1 MSSVPSFPRNVTPNL
16 EAISIPDLVP
26 GAEMLGYGFNI
37 FGDYSFEAAL
47 RPLLTL
53 GAVQPWNAPSGK
65 VYSLPANVN
74 TPGGSRSSATS
85 QAFSSSQEFTN
96 YFQTS
101 ASVSGSLGAFGG
113 SFGATYS
120 TAQQNNVDYSWA
132 LVEADV
138 YEWDVEI
145 NYDPGIILPE
155 VLADSDW
162 SGLPQQFDPNDPSNV
177 LAFYRFFQKFG
188 THFISMVSAGGT
200 LYYYFSVENSAQYD
214 SEQIGVSASAEYR
227 ALISSTQ
234 VEAQANWGDTAANWT
249 SNRQSHAETVP
260 ATPAIVGWVNPLP
273 GSYDSTGSYTAW
285 QDSVT
290 NFPSRANFSLTP
302 IWALFS
308 GSQWSALQ
316 AAYAAYGS
324 NRISVQAAPDHT
336 ATMIVNGTPMTP
348 TGDQPTAILPGW
360 QLLVLDSRTLAPQL
374 NRYYNIPYGIPN
386 WPDPIYDKMAADL
399 QPYVG
404 NAGYMLIAA
413 TSYMDQGANPDASFY
428 AVLKSFGAGTALDRW
443 YAMPHHCDDNPNTA
457 VYALIGTGVA
467 IPGTEGFGGYH
478 DPGFPMSV
486 NLNALLLP
494 LAGGGFTATPYQL

>member
-1 MSSVPSFPRNVTPNL
+1 MSSFPSFPRNVTPNL
-16 EAISIPDLVP
+16 EAVSIPDLVP

-53 GAVQPWNAPSGK
+53 GPTQPWNAPSGK

-74 TPGGSRSSATS
+74 TPGGSSSSADS
-85 QAFSSSQEFTN
+85 RSFSSSKEFTS
-96 YFQTS
+96 YFQAS

-113 SFGATYS
+113 SFGASYS
-120 TAQQNNVDYSWA
+120 TDQQNNEDYSWA

-138 YEWDVEI
+138 YSWDVGI
-145 NYDPGIILPE
+145 NYEPDIILPE
-155 VLADSDW
+155 VLSDADW
-162 SGLPQQFDPNDPSNV
+162 SGLPQHFDPSDPSNV
-177 LAFYRFFQKFG
+177 IAFYQFFQKFG

-200 LYYYFSVENSAQYD
+200 LYYYFAVENSAQY
-214 SEQIGVSASAEYR
+214 SAEQIGVSASAEYH

-234 VEAQANWGDTAANWT
+234 VEAQANWGQTAASWT

-273 GSYDSTGSYTAW
+273 GSYDTGGSYAEW
-285 QDSVT
+285 QDAVT

-324 NRISVQAAPDHT
+324 NRVSVQAAPNRT

-348 TGDQPTAILPGW
+348 TGDQPTANLPGW

-374 NRYYNIPYGIPN
+374 NRYYTVAPTVDY
-386 WPDPIYDKMAADL
+386 PDSTYDKMAADL
-399 QPYVG
+399 NPYVG
-404 NAGYMLIAA
+404 SAAYMLIAA
-413 TSYMDQGANPDASFY
+413 TSYMDLEANPNAALY
-428 AVLKSFGAGTALDRW
+428 AILKSFGGGPALDRW
-443 YAMPHHCDDNPNTA
+443 YAMQHGCSDASGTA
-457 VYALIGTGVA
+457 VYALIGTGAA
-467 IPGTEGFGGYH
+467 IPGTEGFSGR
-478 DPGFPMSV
+478 DDAGFPMSV
-486 NLNALLLP
+486 NLSALLLP
-494 LAGGGFTATPYQL
+494 LADGGFTATPYQQ

>member
-1 MSSVPSFPRNVTPNL
+1 MSNFPSFPRNVTPNL
-16 EAISIPDLVP
+16 EAVSIPDLVP

-53 GAVQPWNAPSGK
+53 GPTQPWNAPSGK

-113 SFGATYS
+113 SFGASYS
-120 TAQQNNVDYSWA
+120 TDQQNNEDYSWA

-145 NYDPGIILPE
+145 NYAPDIILPE
-155 VLADSDW
+155 VLSDSDW
-162 SGLPQQFDPNDPSNV
+162 SGLPQQFDPGDPNNV
-177 LAFYRFFQKFG
+177 IAFYRFFQKFG

-200 LYYYFSVENSAQYD
+200 LYYYFAVENSAQYNA
-214 SEQIGVSASAEYR
+214 EQIGVSASFEYR

-234 VEAQANWGDTAANWT
+234 VQAQANWGQTAANWT

-260 ATPAIVGWVNPLP
+260 ATPAIVGWVNPPP
-273 GSYDSTGSYTAW
+273 GSYDTGGSYAEW
-285 QDSVT
+285 QDAVT
-290 NFPSRANFSLTP
+290 NFPSRANFSLQP

-324 NRISVQAAPDHT
+324 NRVSVQAAPDHT

-348 TGDQPTAILPGW
+348 TGDQPSPNTPGW

-374 NRYYNIPYGIPN
+374 NRYYNIQPNTVN
-386 WPDPIYDKMAADL
+386 WPDPTYDKMAADL
-399 QPYVG
+399 NPYLG
-404 NAGYMLIAA
+404 SAAYMLIAA
-413 TSYMDQGANPDASFY
+413 TSYMDEGANPDASFY
-428 AVLKSFGAGTALDRW
+428 AILRSFGGGAALDRW
-443 YAMPHHCDDNPNTA
+443 YAMQHNCGGLPDTA
-457 VYALIGTGVA
+457 VYALIGTGTA
-467 IPGTEGFGGYH
+467 IPGTEGFSGKG

-494 LAGGGFTATPYQL
+494 LAGGGFTATPYQQ